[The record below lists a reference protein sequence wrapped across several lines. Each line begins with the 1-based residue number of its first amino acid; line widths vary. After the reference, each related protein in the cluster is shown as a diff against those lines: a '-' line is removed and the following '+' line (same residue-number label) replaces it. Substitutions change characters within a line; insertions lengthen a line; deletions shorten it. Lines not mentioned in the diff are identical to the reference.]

1 MAGVPQHPD
10 EFPDPQDDGSS
21 CQDKAPVRPAQG
33 YYVKHLAAEGD
44 NEVLPGQDEQ
54 GHQAEASDAGAHA
67 RESAPVCIEC
77 LGVEH
82 VPELKKNEDGEEQ
95 GQFVRRQFMFRG

>member
-1 MAGVPQHPD
+1 MAGVSQHPD

-21 CQDKAPVRPAQG
+21 CKDEAPVRPAQG

-44 NEVLPGQDEQ
+44 DEVLSRQDEQ

-67 RESAPVCIEC
+67 REGASVRIEC

-82 VPELKKNEDGEEQ
+82 VPELEKNEDGEEQ
-95 GQFVRRQFMFRG
+95 GQFVRCQCMFRG